1 MKRVLKAFPIYLLI
15 SILALALVACAGAAG
30 LQGSPGDPGLPGNP
44 GSAGNPGLPGF
55 PGIDGPAGPAGSQGA
70 RGPQGQQGPPGPAG
84 AAGSSAQ
91 ASPASAASIT
101 LAPGEVGAGRPRI
114 KVAGLGWQNEEAV
127 TVEVYGPDGYHVF
140 IGGAVADASGAFEV
154 EIRPRRREREGGPLK
169 PGLHSVVVLGSKNGG
184 ATAPLTVAAKPTIVD
199 EFEMVENPVFV
210 NTTEGPAAGMGKVE
224 AVVVGES
231 DFKFDLQMDAT
242 KLRPNTVY
250 SVTLDVRA
258 GQGSPVGRP
267 SNASVFVGQAYTD
280 GAGTLH
286 FEGQGVIPDVFKI
299 GGGDATKWR
308 IDYELRFSGSG
319 EGLGGCTDCV
329 LVCRPPTK
337 IEKDGDGNL
346 VQSPAT

>member
-1 MKRVLKAFPIYLLI
+1 MKRALKVFPIYLVV
-15 SILALALVACAGAAG
+15 SIITLAFVACTGAVG
-30 LQGSPGDPGLPGNP
+30 IQGAPGDPGLPGNP
-44 GSAGNPGLPGF
+44 GSSGKPGLPGL
-55 PGIDGPAGPAGSQGA
+55 PGVEGPAGPIGPQGAQGLQGEQGPAGPAGPAGSS
-70 RGPQGQQGPPGPAG
+70 GQAG
-84 AAGSSAQ
+84 QSSA
-91 ASPASAASIT
+91 AVISLVPA
-101 LAPGEVGAGRPRI
+101 EVEEGRPRI
-114 KVAGLGWQNEEAV
+114 KVFGVAWQNEEAV
-127 TVEVYGPDGYHVF
+127 TVEVYGPVGYHVF

-154 EIRPRRREREGGPLK
+154 QIRPRRREREGGPLK
-169 PGLHSVVVLGSKNGG
+169 PGLHHVVVLGSKNGG
-184 ATAPLTVAAKPTIVD
+184 ASATLLVNAKPSIVG
-199 EFEMVENPVFV
+199 EFEMVENPAFV
-210 NTTEGPAAGMGKVE
+210 NATEGPAAGMGKVE

-267 SNASVFVGQAYTD
+267 SNASIFIGQAYTD

-329 LVCRPPTK
+329 LVCSPPTK
-337 IEKDGDGNL
+337 IEKDMDGNL
-346 VQSPAT
+346 VMTPS